1 MLDSDYLEFDSQRF
15 TQADLFRHVTEQEF
29 QKMGGQVHEDWKVRP
44 VMLLEEL
51 AGELADET
59 SGSAETWL
67 EAFWAQVQVIC
78 HQVVDSFRESLR
90 DGAQL
95 GMFEILG
102 LDFVCKADGS
112 VSFLEANRDPS
123 WVIDGGAKKAIIPT
137 LVTDLLNIVLQAHG
151 ESCTSIADTLQSCT
165 GRYKFRV
172 LIDETCRG
180 DDLEAIGCG
189 REKKRPA
196 LKLLYR
202 RSLLPTNGWMNSAFY
217 EGEEERH
224 VELDGSSHGSASQ
237 RGRAQQRPAQV
248 TWPAQLG
255 KMVATARPSSRSQG
269 RKSVARN
276 EGDTLE
282 ENDALRMRILR
293 ERGRSAGSTWQHN
306 ASVDDDDFEAVLRK
320 EGVGFGADV
329 SSRGSFVE
337 RPSFDLVIG
346 VAIMVNAIVL
356 GLEIDLSERTD
367 PMVWIVAENIFCS
380 IWIAETLIKWW
391 YLRLSYFCDA
401 WNWLDLLLV
410 MLSIYD
416 AWIAPLALSSET
428 RMDLGF
434 LRVVRVMR
442 LLRLVRL
449 CKRCS
454 YWNGNDQMRS
464 MRALFRGVQ
473 LMLMMRARIMR
484 ISGIV
489 VDCGKDFSGWSDCS
503 MMFGTMP
510 KSMYTLFQ
518 VLTLESWSMVISR
531 PLMEVQPILVVPII
545 SFILLT
551 TFGTLNIIV
560 GVVVENTLSAAKQNL
575 DLQNKRAEKQ
585 VIKDRIFM
593 SCQTKEEF
601 IEICSTASIRRALQ
615 RMGVPLDQAETLFDI
630 IDSSRTGEVTFAGF
644 IEGVKKVRGAPTSL
658 DMKTMMVAVRN
669 IYKQQVRL
677 EKDSQNL
684 QEAQRNGNIIRLPA
698 KEDLENLLVE
708 KQKLMSQQSFSSIK
722 TAWVW
727 LNLALVPA
735 IAREG
740 EMSIT
745 PVAMRETLPNAV
757 SEDEEPDFLGAGT
770 VQEEVLSSGSKDR
783 ASEARFVPR
792 PTSPLSDQGGERQ
805 LRAVVKRSYSQ
816 ERLSVVLRAKHLPS
830 REEQERRTSPV
841 RVKLTDKQLLSTA

>member
-1 MLDSDYLEFDSQRF
+1 
-15 TQADLFRHVTEQEF
+15 
-29 QKMGGQVHEDWKVRP
+29 
-44 VMLLEEL
+44 
-51 AGELADET
+51 
-59 SGSAETWL
+59 
-67 EAFWAQVQVIC
+67 
-78 HQVVDSFRESLR
+78 
-90 DGAQL
+90 
-95 GMFEILG
+95 
-102 LDFVCKADGS
+102 
-112 VSFLEANRDPS
+112 
-123 WVIDGGAKKAIIPT
+123 
-137 LVTDLLNIVLQAHG
+137 
-151 ESCTSIADTLQSCT
+151 
-165 GRYKFRV
+165 
-172 LIDETCRG
+172 
-180 DDLEAIGCG
+180 
-189 REKKRPA
+189 
-196 LKLLYR
+196 
-202 RSLLPTNGWMNSAFY
+202 
-217 EGEEERH
+217 
-224 VELDGSSHGSASQ
+224 
-237 RGRAQQRPAQV
+237 
-248 TWPAQLG
+248 
-255 KMVATARPSSRSQG
+255 VATARPSSRSQG

-442 LLRLVRL
+442 LLRLVKLIRVIKMSRNL
-449 CKRCS
+449 WLLVQGFTES
-454 YWNGNDQMRS
+454 FSTLSWVSFLIFFVIYAYS
-464 MRALFRGVQ
+464 AFFR
-473 LMLMMRARIMR
+473 
-484 ISGIV
+484 IV

-585 VIKDRIFM
+585 VIKELELLRTVFEEADTDGSGTM
-593 SCQTKEEF
+593 DKEEF

-684 QEAQRNGNIIRLPA
+684 QVVLLDLIEEAQRNGNIIRLPA

-722 TAWVW
+722 SPLSQESTASARPSLFGKLHATRTSVQ
-727 LNLALVPA
+727 LQEAQAQGGNSLHHESSFQQVPVA
-735 IAREG
+735 AAVEEAEPIDIGPTYAEEQPISLSKSDG

-757 SEDEEPDFLGAGT
+757 SEDEDFLGAGT